1 MQKLKNKINNSAYLK
16 NILILT
22 SGSVIAQAIAIC
34 ASPIVTRL
42 YTSAQLG
49 AYTLA
54 LSIIS
59 MFGPVICGRYEMSI
73 VTAED
78 DSEIYNLIGLSSIIT
93 VVFSIFVAIGY
104 TIYINNNLEIMEQ
117 LGYSSY
123 VIILILI
130 ITGLTNILTSYNNR
144 NKQYSIISSVT
155 VIRSVVQYVCQI
167 VLGLIKA
174 SSANLV
180 FSNLICSIFGI
191 KRQGKYLWKNRV
203 NINTIRFRE
212 MKNCFFKYKKQLLF
226 GAPASFMNLAS
237 YSILNFFITG
247 LFGLG
252 TFGYYSLSFRMLNLP
267 LSIIGM
273 NVSKVFFQKSSE
285 ELQSEGNY
293 IKSLKKFSA
302 FLALI
307 SIIMVIFL
315 MLTAPFLFEIFFGEG
330 WNVAGRYVVILA
342 PMYGIR
348 LIVSSVSTSLIVSQ
362 KQDSELV
369 MQILFVIS
377 GIITYFICKEFQLPI
392 ENFLILISIIYSLVY
407 VIFYLYIYKLS
418 KGDKNYD

>member
-1 MQKLKNKINNSAYLK
+1 MQRLKNKINNSAYLK

-342 PMYGIR
+342 PM
-348 LIVSSVSTSLIVSQ
+348 
-362 KQDSELV
+362 
-369 MQILFVIS
+369 
-377 GIITYFICKEFQLPI
+377 
-392 ENFLILISIIYSLVY
+392 
-407 VIFYLYIYKLS
+407 
-418 KGDKNYD
+418 